1 LTINFTYAETNITTN
16 ATTNTSNTNIPAY
29 LMNQSNYFF
38 VKYIQSDWK
47 TGTINKTAQYDSNE
61 NAVTVE
67 YNNATYY
74 ATLTDKEEKSLKLA
88 LFDIHFFRLPHGYP
102 ITLEAPTDNVSAYNL
117 TATINNLTNSVYWI
131 DKQNDTVP
139 SGLFFLKD
147 RIEGWLQNAT
157 LIKQENPTHYDY
169 YTIMRSY

>member
-1 LTINFTYAETNITTN
+1 MLSLVAIIDHNNFTYAETNITTN

-47 TGTINKTAQYDSNE
+47 TGTVNKTAQYDSNE

-88 LFDIHFFRLPHGYP
+88 LLDLNFFRLP
-102 ITLEAPTDNVSAYNL
+102 L
-117 TATINNLTNSVYWI
+117 
-131 DKQNDTVP
+131 DT
-139 SGLFFLKD
+139 
-147 RIEGWLQNAT
+147 Q
-157 LIKQENPTHYDY
+157 
-169 YTIMRSY
+169 